1 MRILSRTSI
10 FRITCRTFQLD
21 QRFADLSKRKERDK
35 DGRFTY
41 TFGVGEKRKMFLQTF
56 TLCMGSGYVDKINID
71 TDRRFSK
78 KEKCFYKLKFQR
90 VVQTDIVAE
99 ALKTDSFKIYYRR
112 SVKNSCFE
120 IERGWF
126 INDDM
131 CILVILIISSARYV
145 ANIVLYTSH

>member
-78 KEKCFYKLKFQR
+78 KEKCFYKLIFRR
-90 VVQTDIVAE
+90 VLETDIMAQ
-99 ALKTDSFKIYYRR
+99 AFKTDFFKIYRR
-112 SVKNSCFE
+112 SIKNS
-120 IERGWF
+120 GAG
-126 INDDM
+126 
-131 CILVILIISSARYV
+131 VV
-145 ANIVLYTSH
+145 